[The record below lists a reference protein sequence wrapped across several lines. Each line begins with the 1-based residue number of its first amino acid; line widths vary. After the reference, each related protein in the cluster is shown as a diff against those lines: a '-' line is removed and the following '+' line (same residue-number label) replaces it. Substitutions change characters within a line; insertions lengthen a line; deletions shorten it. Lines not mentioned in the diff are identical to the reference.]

1 MSVSVINLPKETRYR
16 TLRIDIGE
24 NNEVYTIHTLDFLSN
39 YSTYHWSQWIR
50 HLLSNNDSRFWKY
63 QYKLGNGQ
71 WTDMASNEYV
81 FTTVGTYTIQYRV
94 VDLAGNVS
102 PSITRTVNRTSN

>member
-1 MSVSVINLPKETRYR
+1 
-16 TLRIDIGE
+16 
-24 NNEVYTIHTLDFLSN
+24 
-39 YSTYHWSQWIR
+39 
-50 HLLSNNDSRFWKY
+50 
-63 QYKLGNGQ
+63 
-71 WTDMASNEYV
+71 MASNEYV